1 MNPRI
6 IHQIEKYY
14 LSTEAQG
21 LFYELVMEGTLDHQE
36 SEKVLYEALV
46 LGRMRNLPADR
57 DLFLELVN
65 AVKDQGF
72 SMTDNLPEERDPF
85 SQVIC

>member
-6 IHQIEKYY
+6 IHQIEKCY

-21 LFYELVMEGTLDHQE
+21 LFYELVMDGTLDQQE

-46 LGRMRNLPADR
+46 LGRMRNVPAGR
-57 DLFLELVN
+57 DLFLKLVN
-65 AVKDQGF
+65 AVKDQSFGM
-72 SMTDNLPEERDPF
+72 SDDLPEERDPF